1 MIKTKFYRTRI
12 RNQIK
17 NKIKNLEKNNN
28 LLKSTDWIINTIN

>member
-28 LLKSTDWIINTIN
+28 LLKSRDWIINAIN